1 MKIANPDRGWQKFHD
16 DIKKKRNKNK
26 SEHRKLP
33 TYESIESYTPQHQS
47 THQSQPYQT
56 LPQSPTVNYNI
67 NPPQTT
73 QGNVNENKPGL
84 GLIIGLLIV
93 VVFLAFLFQPEQT
106 MNVFQ
111 TIFERI
117 SNFWYTIKGAM

>member
-1 MKIANPDRGWQKFHD
+1 MKVANPDRGWQKFHD
-16 DIKKKRNKNK
+16 DIKKKRKNQH
-26 SEHRKLP
+26 EHHESQQNNYQP
-33 TYESIESYTPQHQS
+33 T
-47 THQSQPYQT
+47 QPTQPIQQTYQ
-56 LPQSPTVNYNI
+56 PQSNPPTVNYNI

-73 QGNVNENKPGL
+73 QGNVNENKPGI

-93 VVFLAFLFQPEQT
+93 VVFVAFLLQPEQT

-111 TIFERI
+111 TIFERL